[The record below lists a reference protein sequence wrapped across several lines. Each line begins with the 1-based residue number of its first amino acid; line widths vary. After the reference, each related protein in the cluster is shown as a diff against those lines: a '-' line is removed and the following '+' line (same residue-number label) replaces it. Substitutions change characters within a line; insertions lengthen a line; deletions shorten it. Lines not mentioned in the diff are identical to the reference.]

1 MLEATGA
8 VRTDHNQI
16 GGKGPGV
23 MENLLRGQSAVEQH
37 IDIGRARRA
46 EKTNDLLARFLDLI
60 VGQQQRWPIA
70 NYGEIAGGNDDRVA
84 DVKGRHRRLVPARQK
99 DGVTDGVARRVR
111 QVHRTEDSV
120 DVAHGTSGAGNS
132 GSAPNQPIDLQDAS
146 PALMPPIGG

>member
-1 MLEATGA
+1 MLEATGT
-8 VRTDHNQI
+8 VRADHNQI

-23 MENLLRGQSAVEQH
+23 VENLLRGKSAVEQH

-46 EKTNDLLARFLDLI
+46 EKTNDLLARVLDLI

-84 DVKGRHRRLVPARQK
+84 DVKGGHRRLVPARQK

-111 QVHRTEDSV
+111 QVHRTEDAV
-120 DVAHGTSGAGNS
+120 DVAHDASAAGNS
-132 GSAPNQPIDLQDAS
+132 GCTLNRSI
-146 PALMPPIGG
+146 